1 MLRTELIRPLPE
13 LLRSQAESHHD
24 KVAFRDGRRAV
35 GYADLD
41 RRTARLGGH
50 LAALGLGRGERVV
63 IYLDAGVEVVESYL
77 AVVRASGV
85 GVPVNPYSSD
95 EELAYLLDDSGA
107 TAVVTDTRHLDQ
119 VLRLRAE
126 RPGLLVI
133 ASGAAVQDLPSFE
146 TLAVTEPPMPP
157 RDDLGLDE
165 TAFMLYTSGSTG
177 APKGVLSTQG
187 SCLWSVAACYAP
199 LLGLSED
206 DLVLW
211 PLPLFHS
218 LAHILCV
225 LGVTAT
231 GATAHV
237 MSGFAADEVLGELR
251 GAPYTFLAG
260 VPALYH
266 HILRESGGS
275 LDAPNLRVCLSTGAV
290 TSASLARNFADAF
303 GVPLLNSYGSTE
315 TCGAI
320 ATEAPGT
327 EQLAGSCGLPVPGL
341 DVRVVDPETGTD
353 VEPGTEGEV
362 WVRGPSLMRGYHNRP
377 EATEEAL
384 RAGWYRTGDLAVQ
397 AADGQ
402 LTISGRRK
410 EVIIRGGE
418 NIHPGEIENVVRT
431 VPGVL
436 DVAVTGR
443 PDEVLGEVP
452 VAFVVTGPDGVA
464 VDQIFEAC
472 ATRLAYFKVPQEIRE
487 IAEVPRTS
495 SGKIVRHRLF
505 DTPGTL
511 IGSRGTRHESLY
523 RVDWIPVRADVTEPV
538 RAAVLGAAPYDLPG
552 ERYPGLS
559 ALPSELPEIVYL
571 PWPSSLEEPTAT
583 PAGEPAVAPAGKVI
597 IASGKT
603 VATSAGEP
611 AAYSGDPATTASGA
625 AVTTPAGKA
634 IITLSGE
641 TASAGETAPSGGTA
655 TPSSEETVT
664 AASEETTT
672 ASGKTVTTSAG
683 EPAHSGK
690 TVTDVARAAVAELSA
705 LLDGWLAEERTRG
718 TRLVVLT
725 RGALAAHA
733 GEEVPGLAQA
743 PVWGLLRAAQRRNP
757 DRFTVIDLDGEA
769 ASSAALPAALATG
782 EPQLAVRD
790 GVPRVPRLV
799 PVAVGPTGPAIEGT
813 VLVTG
818 AGGAA
823 AAAISRHLV
832 AEYGVRHLVL
842 VSTAPDSAAL
852 AVELSELGA
861 EVTLAACDIAN
872 RPAVADLLA
881 GVPAEHPLTA
891 VVHAAGV
898 PGLATGGSADRWV
911 RTAIDGAVALH
922 ELTAG
927 LDLRAFLLVST
938 AEGLLGTAEEE
949 HGGCG
954 AFLDA
959 LAQHRRASGLHAVS
973 LALDT
978 TDVELGPL
986 LDAALTGTDTPVV
999 ATRETD
1005 SVLFREVTVADPA
1018 VGTSVAARLRALPAA
1033 ERHQTLL
1040 GLVRTETAGVLGHGL
1055 PGTVAPQRAFKEH
1068 GMDSASAVRL
1078 RNRLRTIL
1086 GLRLPATMVFDHPT
1100 PARLTDFLLAE
1111 LLDEAPASEGPGR
1124 TAVADED
1131 PIVIVGMGC
1140 RYPGGVDS
1148 PEALWRLVSEGRDAV
1163 SAFPTDRGWDTEA
1176 LFGGAPGTSGTSSTR
1191 EGGFLYDS
1199 AEFDAAFFGISPRE
1213 ALAMDPQQRLLL
1225 ETSWE
1230 AVERAGIDPETLRGT
1245 RTGVFTGVMFHDY
1258 ASRITR
1264 APEEVEGYLGTG
1276 TAGSVASGRVAYTF
1290 GFEGPAITVDTACSS
1305 SLVAL
1310 HLAAAAL
1317 RHGEC
1322 DLALAGGVALMATPE
1337 VFVEFSRQ
1345 RGLAEDG
1352 RCKAFAASADGT
1364 GWAEGVGVLLVERLS
1379 DARRNGHRVLAVV
1392 RATAINQDGA
1402 SNGLTAPNGPA
1413 QERVIR
1419 EALSVAGLTSAD
1431 VDAVEAHGTGTRL
1444 GDPIEAQALLAT
1456 YGQNRS
1462 QPLLLGSL
1470 KSNIGH
1476 AQAAAGV
1483 GGVIKTVLAMRY
1495 GTLPR
1500 TLHVDAPTPHVD
1512 WTSGSVELL
1521 TEARPW
1527 PETGRPRRAG
1537 VSSFGV
1543 SGTNA
1548 HVILEQSPETP
1559 QSETDEAGRSETSE
1573 TKRSATGEAEASE
1586 TGGARR
1592 FAVGAAHGSGTGRTG
1607 EAELPVTSEGEQSEA
1622 VASPVPVA
1630 FSAKNPEALRA
1641 QATRLA
1647 KHLTDETERSTTGEA
1662 GASEA
1667 GGTGQSETGAA
1678 GGSETDAAGG
1688 VKTGKTGR
1696 SAISEAGEAGTGRT
1710 GRFAVGAAHGPR
1722 TGRTGETELPATS
1735 EGEQSEA
1742 VADHVPLAFSAKNPE
1757 TLRAQ
1762 AARLGEHLTDE
1773 TERFK
1778 TDGTGRSET
1787 GAAEGSETG
1796 GAGHSETG
1804 GLGRSTIGEAGRS
1817 ETGKT
1822 GPSETEWSETGGTG
1836 RFVIDEAGES
1846 GTNGT
1851 GRFEGGAA
1859 QGSGTGRI
1867 GEAGLSE
1874 IGAGLHEA
1882 KLPKASAELPETDKG
1897 EQPEAVAGPV
1907 PVVFSAKSPEAL
1919 RAQAV
1924 RLGEHLS
1931 ANPALRPIDLGHSLA
1946 VSRST
1951 FNHRAVVVGADAR
1964 ELVAGLQALADS
1976 TEHPGLVTGNVS
1988 ASARTVFVF
1997 PGQGAQWTG
2006 MALDLLDAEPVFAQR
2021 LTECA
2026 EALAEFTDWDL
2037 LEELRGTLDR
2047 VDVVQPALWAVMV
2060 SLAELWRSYGVH
2072 PDAVIGHSQGEIAAA
2087 TVSGALSLK
2096 DGARVVALRSQA
2108 ITAIA
2113 GNGGMLSVALP
2124 ADRIDLT
2131 PWHNRISVAA
2141 LNGPSS
2147 TVISGD
2153 GDALDELQ
2161 AVLDARNVRTRRV
2174 PVDYA
2179 SHSPHVE
2186 SLQPDLLELLAPIT
2200 PQTPRIPFWSTVD
2213 NRWINE
2219 AETDAAYWYR
2229 NLRQTVRFAE
2239 GVNALAGQE
2248 HGLFVEVSPHPVL
2261 TGSIQDSLYDTG
2273 AHAIGTLRRD
2283 DGGPRRFRTSLA
2295 QAFVHGADA
2304 DFSTVYSGACLVELP
2319 TYPFQRT
2326 RYWLEPSPAETA
2338 DVTSAGLNSVRH
2350 PLIGAA
2356 VTVADGHGLLLTGL
2370 VSRHTHPWLADHTVM
2385 GATLL
2390 PGTALLE
2397 IAVQAGDQIGCGRV
2411 EELTLEAPLILPEH
2425 GGVQLQAVIGEAD
2438 ATGGRPVSL
2447 HSRPHDAVTDRP
2459 WTRHATGTLSP
2470 EALAVPADLRQ
2481 WPPAGAEPLPV
2492 EDLYERLAADYGPA
2506 FQGVRAAWRRGEEV
2520 FGEVLLPEEV
2530 TDRTAGYGLHPAL
2543 LDAALHV
2550 MDLGAVRHGQESS
2563 EGHLAFSWS
2572 GVSLHASGA
2581 TALRVR
2587 LSPVGVDSVTLE
2599 AADEHGDPV
2608 ISVACLAVRP
2618 VSTEQL
2624 RAVRSGPGGD
2634 SLFRVEWTALPTA
2647 AVAVGRYA
2655 LVGEDPLGLVA
2666 GLAATGSGVDAY
2678 ADLAALATAEGR
2690 VHDTVLLPLAPDA
2703 GGEVAHAVQAATHAL
2718 LGLLQEWLGGER
2730 FAGRRLVVVTRGAV
2744 GAGDEPPDLVT
2755 APLWGLVRSAQS
2767 EHPDRFVLV
2776 DMDAEDASY
2785 RALPAVLAGDE
2796 PQLLVRGGSVRAARL
2811 ARVRATEEGAPAL
2824 DPDGT
2829 ALVTGA
2835 TGGLGVLA
2843 ARHLVAAHGVQ
2854 HLLLVSRR
2862 GAEAE
2867 GAAELVAELRE
2878 AGAEVTL
2885 AACDVADREAL
2896 AVLLAEIPA
2905 EHPLTAVV
2913 HTAGIVDDGVIETL
2927 TPGQFDR
2934 VLAPKVSGALNLADL
2949 TRDANLAAFVLYSSA
2964 AAVFGAG
2971 GQANYAAANAFLEAY
2986 ARHLRAE
2993 GRQAVSL
3000 AWGLWTERN
3009 GMGGRLTE
3017 TDLRRMAGVGTAALS
3032 AEEGLALLDTARAA
3046 GEAALMPIRL
3056 DLAAVRARSENVHP
3070 LLRGLVR
3077 ARASRTRKSEHSG
3090 GLALVQRL
3098 AGLTEAERERELL
3111 ELVRATIG
3119 AVLGYAAGT
3128 AIDLERTFKELGFD
3142 SLTAVELRNRLQGA
3156 TGLRL
3161 PATLIFNYPT
3171 PKALAHHLR
3180 DELFDDRLPATTP
3193 TAPTVEDGDPI
3204 VIVGMGCRFPG
3215 EVRTPEDLWELVVA
3229 ERDAVGPLPGD
3240 RGWDLDG
3247 LYDPDPERPGTSYTR
3262 EGGFLYDVAEFDAAF
3277 FGISPREALAMDP
3290 QQRLLLET
3298 SWEAFERAGIDP
3310 VSVRGGQ
3317 VGVFVGTHGQDY
3329 ATLLAAAPPGNEG
3342 YMVTGSAAS
3351 VISGR
3356 IAYTLGLEG
3365 PAVTVDTACS
3375 SSLVALHLAVQALH
3389 SGECS
3394 LALAAGAAVMATP
3407 EGLVAFSRQRG
3418 LAEDGRCKAF
3428 AAAADGF
3435 GMAEGVGVLLVE
3447 RLSDAR
3453 RNDHPVLAVIRGS
3466 AINQDGASNGLTA
3479 PNGPAQERVIHQA
3492 LNVAGLTARDVDVV
3506 EAHGTGTRLGDPIEA
3521 HALLA
3526 TYGQGRDTPLLL
3538 GSIKSNVGHTQAAA
3552 GVAGVIKT
3560 ILSMRYGTLPRTL
3573 HVDQPTPEVDWTS
3586 GAVELLTETRPWPET
3601 GRPRRA
3607 GVSSFGVSGTNA
3619 HVILEQAPERPEI
3632 GGVGQSAIDEAA
3644 GSEAG
3649 GTGRSETDGTRR
3661 SAIGEA
3667 AGLGTNGR
3675 SEADEA
3681 GLSEV
3686 GAGVVPVVV
3695 SAKSSEALR
3704 VQAVRLGEYLSA
3716 NPTLRPVDV
3725 GHSLLTGRS
3734 LFNHRA
3740 VVVGADNQELAA
3752 GLQALADG
3760 TEHPGLVTGS
3770 ASADARTVF
3779 VFPGQ
3784 GAQWT
3789 GMALGLLDTEPVFAQ
3804 RLTECAE
3811 ALAEFTDWD
3820 LLEELRSNL
3829 ERVDVVQ
3836 PALWAVMVSLAEL
3849 WRSYGVHP
3857 DAVVGHSQGEIA
3869 AATVAGALSLKDG
3882 ARVVAL
3888 RSQAIVAIAG
3898 NGGMASV
3905 ALPADQI
3912 DLTPWH
3918 GRLATAA
3925 VNGPASTVISGDVD
3939 ALEELLARYG
3949 ATDVR
3954 TRRVPVDYA
3963 SHSPHVE
3970 SLQPDLLELL
3980 APVTP
3985 QTPQIPFW
3993 STVDNRWID
4002 QAETDAAY
4010 WYRNLRQPVR
4020 LHDATTGLA
4029 SQGYCLFVEVS
4040 PHPVLTGS
4048 LQDSLYDTGAH
4059 AIGTLRRDDGGPRRF
4074 RTSLAQAFVHGA
4086 DVDWTRPVA
4095 GGRRVDLPT
4104 YPFQRARYWL
4114 QPSTRTTGLNALDHP
4129 LLGSAVPLADGD
4141 GAVLSGLI
4149 SRHTHPWLADHAVSG
4164 AVILPGTAFLEIAI
4178 QAGDQVGCG
4187 QVEELTLETPLIL
4200 PEHGGVQLQAVVGA
4214 ENDGLRPLRIHS
4226 RPADAVADEPWTR
4239 HASGSLSSLTGTGT
4253 TDLSQWPPTGA
4264 TALDVTDAYQRLAEA
4279 GVEYGPAFQGLRAAW
4294 QGRDQAVYAEVV
4306 LPEAEQTAADR
4317 YGLHPALLDAALHA
4331 MGLVPDAEQGRLAF
4345 SWGGVRLHATAATAL
4360 RVRLAHTA
4368 PDTLTLAV
4376 ADRTG
4381 APVATVES
4389 LLLRPVSDEQLR
4401 SADRTVRDSLLRI
4414 DWVPVPAVET
4424 STRTWTALDLDVPID
4439 PAAVDGAVP
4448 DVVAVRLEPYRGPD
4462 RAEEVATAVNVATT
4476 RVLRLVQEWL
4486 MEPRLANA
4494 RLAILTQGAV
4504 AAGAD
4509 DVPDPVSAAVW
4520 GLVRSAQSENPDR
4533 LVLIDHDGG
4542 ELPLDALPVD
4552 TEAQLAVRQGAPLVP
4567 RLARVPVGGGEPGT
4581 LDVSG
4586 TVLVTGAVGGL
4597 GELTARHLVAAHGA
4611 RHLLLVS
4618 RRGADAEGADELVAE
4633 LREAGAEV
4641 TLAACDVADR
4651 EALAVLL
4658 ENVPAEHPLTAVVHT
4673 AGVVD
4678 DGVVVSLSPE
4688 RFERVLAP
4696 KVTGA
4701 LNLHELAGGVRS
4713 FVLFSAA
4720 AGVLGNPGQANYAAA
4735 NCFLDALARR
4745 RRARGLPAVSMAW
4758 GLWRERS
4765 GMAGRLDE
4773 ADLQRITRGGAVAMT
4788 AETGLALFD
4797 AAVASGEPVLV
4808 PIQLDRVRLRAQ
4820 TTGLSPLLRGL
4831 VDGGTVRRTASG
4843 AETVASTGGLAE
4855 RLAGLPAEE
4864 RGRVMLD
4871 LVRGHVA
4878 GVLGHSSGE
4887 AVEED
4892 KALKELGFDSLT
4904 AVELRNRLNA
4914 ATGLRLPATLVF
4926 NHPTPLALAVHL
4938 LEELLGADAPEQAAV
4953 VAVADPEEP
4962 IAIVAMSCRFPGGI
4976 DTPEALWEVLAEGG
4990 SVLSEFPDD
4999 RGWDLEGIYH
5009 PEPGTPGRT
5018 YTRTGGFLTDVAGFD
5033 PAFFGINRREALAMD
5048 PQQRLLLETSWEAFE
5063 RAGIDPLT
5071 LRGSRT
5077 GVYAGMVYHDYA
5089 TWVRDVPEEVDGYLG
5104 NGSAASVATGRVAYA
5119 LGLEGPAVTVDTA
5132 CSSSLVALH
5141 FAAGALR
5148 RGECDLALAGG
5159 VTVMS
5164 TPKLLI
5170 EFARQRGLAEDGR
5183 CKAFAADADGT
5194 GFSEGIG
5201 MLLLERLSDAR
5212 RNGHRVLSV
5221 IRGSAINQDGASNGL
5236 TAPNGTAQ
5244 QRVIRQAL
5252 AAARLAPAEV
5262 DAVEAHGTGT
5272 RLGDP
5277 IEAQAL
5283 LATYGQDRET
5293 PLLLGS
5299 VKSNIGHTQAAAGVA
5314 GVIKMVLSMRY
5325 GTLPRTLHVDQ
5336 PTPEVDWTSGAVEL
5350 LTEARQWPETG
5361 RPRRAG
5367 VSSFGISGTNAH
5379 VVLEEGEPVVPER
5392 VSERPA
5398 VQPVLLSGRSEKAL
5412 RGQAA
5417 RLLDLVEARPEL
5429 RPADLAY
5436 SLVTTRSPFPHR
5448 GAVVAADREELL
5460 TGLRA
5465 LASGTQ
5471 GAGVL
5476 RDIAKPGRIAFL
5488 FTGQGAQR
5496 VGMGAELYDAYPV
5509 FATAFDEVC
5518 AELDKHLERP
5528 LREVIFHEE
5537 ELLNQTGWTQPAL
5550 FAIEVALYRLVE
5562 SFGVRPHYL
5571 AGHSIGEVA
5580 AFHVAG
5586 VLSLADAARLI
5597 TARAR
5602 LMQGLP
5608 PGGAMIALRADEAT
5622 IQPYLGEHV
5631 SIAAINGPNSLVI
5644 AGESTAVHEIARN
5657 FTNPRPLKVS
5667 HAFHS
5672 PLMDPVLQE
5681 LQRVAESLTYHPPT
5695 IPIVSTLTG
5704 QVAVPDPEYWVHHA
5718 RQPVRFHDAITTLVE
5733 HGVTGFLEIGPDAAL
5748 TPLLPQD
5755 AIPTQRRNQSEE
5767 TALTTALAALHLHGT
5782 PVDWSALLTPH
5793 LIDLP
5798 TYAFQRERFWLDSQP
5813 ATAADPMDA
5822 SFWDAVERQ
5831 DTAMLASV
5839 LRVDGLPSELAAA
5852 LPLLAAW
5859 RQSRQHSLPAV
5870 QDEAPT
5876 PEAGAELRERL
5887 AGLSEP
5893 EREELL
5899 LGVVE
5904 NCVAT
5909 VFGQAPQLDAE
5920 RGFLEQGFDSL
5931 TAVELRKLLTEV
5943 TGLRL
5948 SSTLIFDYPT
5958 PAVLAKQLR
5967 AELDLD
5973 LPDVGPSAVAT
5984 VIEEA
5989 GDDLIDE
5996 MDLGELLRLA
6006 RDTAE
6011 S

>member
-77 AVVRASGV
+77 AVVRAAGV

-107 TAVVTDTRHLDQ
+107 TAIVTDTRHLDQ
-119 VLRLRAE
+119 VLRLRAA

-146 TLAVTEPPMPP
+146 TLAVTEPSQPP

-237 MSGFAADEVLGELR
+237 MSGLAADEVLGELR

-275 LDAPNLRVCLSTGAV
+275 LDAPHLRVCLSTGAV

-303 GVPLLNSYGSTE
+303 GIPLLNSYGSTE

-320 ATEAPGT
+320 ATEVPGT
-327 EQLAGSCGLPVPGL
+327 ERLAGSCGLPVPGL

-353 VEPGTEGEV
+353 VGPGAEGEV
-362 WVRGPSLMRGYHNRP
+362 WVRGPSLMRGYHNRQ

-452 VAFVVTGPDGVA
+452 VAFVVTGPDGVS

-472 ATRLAYFKVPQEIRE
+472 AARLAYFKVPQEIRE

-538 RAAVLGAAPYDLPG
+538 RAAVLGAAPYELAG
-552 ERYPGLS
+552 ERYPNLT
-559 ALPSELPEIVYL
+559 ALPDDLPEIIYL

-583 PAGEPAVAPAGKVI
+583 S
-597 IASGKT
+597 SGKT
-603 VATSAGEP
+603 
-611 AAYSGDPATTASGA
+611 
-625 AVTTPAGKA
+625 TP
-634 IITLSGE
+634 
-641 TASAGETAPSGGTA
+641 
-655 TPSSEETVT
+655 
-664 AASEETTT
+664 
-672 ASGKTVTTSAG
+672 SGKTVTTAPSG
-683 EPAHSGK
+683 EA
-690 TVTDVARAAVAELSA
+690 VADAARATVAEISA
-705 LLDGWLAEERTRG
+705 LLDGWLAEERLRE

-757 DRFTVIDLDGEA
+757 GRFTVIDLDGEA
-769 ASSAALPAALATG
+769 ASPAALPAALATG
-782 EPQLAVRD
+782 EPQLAIRD

-799 PVAVGPTGPAIEGT
+799 PVAVGPAGPAIEGT

-898 PGLATGGSADRWV
+898 PGLATGGRADRWV
-911 RTAIDGAVALH
+911 RTAVDGALALH

-1005 SVLFREVTVADPA
+1005 AVLFHEVTVADPA
-1018 VGTSVAARLRALPAA
+1018 TGTSVAARLRALPAA

-1040 GLVRTETAGVLGHGL
+1040 GMVRTETAGVLGHGL
-1055 PGTVAPQRAFKEH
+1055 PRTVAPRRAFKEH

-1111 LLDEAPASEGPGR
+1111 LLDEAPAPEGPGR

-1163 SAFPTDRGWDTEA
+1163 SGFPTDRGWDTEA
-1176 LFGGAPGTSGTSSTR
+1176 LFGGAPGASGTSSTR

-1199 AEFDAAFFGISPRE
+1199 AGFDAAFFGISPRE

-1230 AVERAGIDPETLRGT
+1230 AVERAGIDPETLRGS

-1352 RCKAFAASADGT
+1352 RCKAFAAAADGT

-1392 RATAINQDGA
+1392 KATAINQDGA

-1419 EALSVAGLTSAD
+1419 EALSVAGLTARD

-1444 GDPIEAQALLAT
+1444 GDPIEAQAVLAT
-1456 YGQNRS
+1456 YGQNRE

-1495 GTLPR
+1495 GMLPR

-1548 HVILEQSPETP
+1548 HVILEQAPEPLRPDTNGTER
-1559 QSETDEAGRSETSE
+1559 SETD
-1573 TKRSATGEAEASE
+1573 
-1586 TGGARR
+1586 
-1592 FAVGAAHGSGTGRTG
+1592 
-1607 EAELPVTSEGEQSEA
+1607 
-1622 VASPVPVA
+1622 
-1630 FSAKNPEALRA
+1630 
-1641 QATRLA
+1641 
-1647 KHLTDETERSTTGEA
+1647 
-1662 GASEA
+1662 
-1667 GGTGQSETGAA
+1667 
-1678 GGSETDAAGG
+1678 
-1688 VKTGKTGR
+1688 
-1696 SAISEAGEAGTGRT
+1696 
-1710 GRFAVGAAHGPR
+1710 
-1722 TGRTGETELPATS
+1722 ETELPATS
-1735 EGEQSEA
+1735 EGEQSET
-1742 VADHVPLAFSAKNPE
+1742 VAGHVPLAFSAENPE

-1762 AARLGEHLTDE
+1762 AARVGEHLTDK
-1773 TERFK
+1773 TEQFK

-1787 GAAEGSETG
+1787 GGGEGPEIG

-1817 ETGKT
+1817 ETGET
-1822 GPSETEWSETGGTG
+1822 GPSETEWSETGGAG
-1836 RFVIDEAGES
+1836 RFVIDEDGGS
-1846 GTNGT
+1846 GTDGT
-1851 GRFEGGAA
+1851 GRFVGGAA
-1859 QGSGTGRI
+1859 HDSGTDRI

-1882 KLPKASAELPETDKG
+1882 ELPKASAELPETG
-1897 EQPEAVAGPV
+1897 EGEKSKAVARPV
-1907 PVVFSAKSPEAL
+1907 PLVISAKSPEAL

-1931 ANPALRPIDLGHSLA
+1931 ADPALRPIDLGHSLA

-1951 FNHRAVVVGADAR
+1951 FSHRAVVVGADSG
-1964 ELVAGLQALADS
+1964 ELAAGLQALATDN
-1976 TEHPGLVTGNVS
+1976 EHPALVTGNAS
-1988 ASARTVFVF
+1988 ATARTVFVF

-2006 MALDLLDAEPVFAQR
+2006 MALDLLDTEPVFAQR
-2021 LTECA
+2021 FTECA

-2037 LEELRGTLDR
+2037 FKAIKGNLER

-2060 SLAELWRSYGVH
+2060 SLAELWRSHGIH

-2087 TVSGALSLK
+2087 TVAGALSLQ

-2108 ITAIA
+2108 IVAIA

-2131 PWHNRISVAA
+2131 PWHERLATAA
-2141 LNGPSS
+2141 LNGPAS
-2147 TVISGD
+2147 TVVSGD

-2161 AVLDARNVRTRRV
+2161 AVLDEQGVRTRRV

-2186 SLQPDLLELLAPIT
+2186 SLRHDLLDLLAPIT
-2200 PQTPRIPFWSTVD
+2200 PQTPQIPFWSTVD
-2213 NRWINE
+2213 NAWLDQV
-2219 AETDAAYWYR
+2219 TDAAYWYR
-2229 NLRQTVRFAE
+2229 NLRQPVRFAE
-2239 GVNALAGQE
+2239 GVHALAGQE

-2283 DGGPRRFRTSLA
+2283 DGGQRRFRTSLA
-2295 QAFVHGADA
+2295 QAFVHGTDA
-2304 DFSTVYSGACLVELP
+2304 DFSTAYTGARLVELP

-2385 GATLL
+2385 GTTLL

-2397 IAVQAGDQIGCGRV
+2397 IAVQAGDQVGCGRV

-2447 HSRPHDAVTDRP
+2447 HSRPHNAVTDRP

-2470 EALAVPADLRQ
+2470 AAPAVPADLRQ

-2550 MDLGAVRHGQESS
+2550 MDLGAVRHGQEST

-2587 LSPVGVDSVTLE
+2587 LSPVGVDSVALE

-2608 ISVACLAVRP
+2608 ISVGCLAVRP

-2624 RAVRSGPGGD
+2624 KAVRSGPGGD
-2634 SLFRVEWTALPTA
+2634 SLFRVEWTGLPAATA
-2647 AVAVGRYA
+2647 AVGRYA
-2655 LVGEDPLGLVA
+2655 LVGEDPLGLAA
-2666 GLAATGSGVDAY
+2666 GLTATGSGVDAY

-2690 VHDTVLLPLAPDA
+2690 VHDTVLLPLAPGS
-2703 GGEVAHAVQAATHAL
+2703 GGEVAHAVRAATHAL
-2718 LGLLQEWLGGER
+2718 LGLLREWLAGER

-2776 DMDAEDASY
+2776 DVDAEDASY
-2785 RALPAVLAGDE
+2785 RALPAALAGDE
-2796 PQLLVRGGSVRAARL
+2796 PQLLVREGSVRAARL
-2811 ARVRATEEGAPAL
+2811 ARVRAAGESAPAL

-2843 ARHLVAAHGVQ
+2843 ARHLVAAHGAR

-2862 GAEAE
+2862 GADAE
-2867 GAAELVAELRE
+2867 GAADLVAELRE

-2927 TPGQFDR
+2927 TPDMFDR

-2949 TRDANLAAFVLYSSA
+2949 TRDADLAAFVLYSSA

-2971 GQANYAAANAFLEAY
+2971 GQANYAAANAFLDAY

-2993 GRQAVSL
+2993 GREAVSL

-3032 AEEGLALLDTARAA
+3032 AEEGLALLDAARAT

-3077 ARASRTRKSEHSG
+3077 ARAGRTRQAERSG
-3090 GLALVQRL
+3090 GLALTRRL

-3111 ELVRATIG
+3111 DLVRATIG
-3119 AVLGYAAGT
+3119 AVLGYATGT
-3128 AIDLERTFKELGFD
+3128 AVDLERTFKELGFD

-3180 DELFDDRLPATTP
+3180 DELFDDRLPAS
-3193 TAPTVEDGDPI
+3193 APTTTTAEDGDPI
-3204 VIVGMGCRFPG
+3204 VIVGIGCRFPG
-3215 EVRTPEDLWELVVA
+3215 EVRTPEDLWELVAA

-3262 EGGFLYDVAEFDAAF
+3262 EGGFLYDVADFDAAF

-3365 PAVTVDTACS
+3365 PAVTIDTACS

-3389 SGECS
+3389 NGECS
-3394 LALAAGAAVMATP
+3394 LALAAGAAVMSTP

-3492 LNVAGLTARDVDVV
+3492 LNVAGLTASDVDVV

-3526 TYGQGRDTPLLL
+3526 TYGQDREQPLLL
-3538 GSIKSNVGHTQAAA
+3538 GSVKSNIGHTQAAA

-3560 ILSMRYGTLPRTL
+3560 VLAMRYGVLPRTL
-3573 HVDQPTPEVDWTS
+3573 HVDAPTPEVDWAS
-3586 GAVELLTETRPWPET
+3586 GAVELLTEARSWPET

-3619 HVILEQAPERPEI
+3619 HVILEQAPEPLPLETDGTGRPET
-3632 GGVGQSAIDEAA
+3632 GGVGRSAIGEAA

-3649 GTGRSETDGTRR
+3649 GTGGSETGGTGRFAVGAAQRPGTGRTDEAELPEIGGAER
-3661 SAIGEA
+3661 SAIGAARRSEA
-3667 AGLGTNGR
+3667 GGSGEAELPETDGAGR
-3675 SEADEA
+3675 SAIGKAEGPETGGTGLSGADEA
-3681 GLSEV
+3681 GRFVGGAAQGPGSGRAGEA
-3686 GAGVVPVVV
+3686 GAGAVPVVV

-3704 VQAVRLGEYLSA
+3704 AQAARLAEHLGADL
-3716 NPTLRPVDV
+3716 TLRPADV

-3734 LFNHRA
+3734 LFTHRA
-3740 VVVGADNQELAA
+3740 VVVGADTEELAA
-3752 GLQALADG
+3752 GLQALAVG
-3760 TEHPGLVTGS
+3760 AEHPALVTGS
-3770 ASADARTVF
+3770 TSADARTVF

-3789 GMALGLLDTEPVFAQ
+3789 GMALDLLDTEPVFAQ
-3804 RLTECAE
+3804 RFTECAE

-3820 LLEELRSNL
+3820 LFEALKGDFD
-3829 ERVDVVQ
+3829 RVDVVQ

-3869 AATVAGALSLKDG
+3869 AATVAGALSLQDG

-3898 NGGMASV
+3898 NGAMASI
-3905 ALPADQI
+3905 ALPADRI

-3918 GRLATAA
+3918 ERLATAA
-3925 VNGPASTVISGDVD
+3925 LNGPASTVVSGDVD
-3939 ALEELLARYG
+3939 ALEELLASYG
-3949 ATDVR
+3949 TTDVR

-3970 SLQPDLLELL
+3970 SLRHDLLELL
-3980 APVTP
+3980 GPVTP
-3985 QTPQIPFW
+3985 RTPQVPFW

-4029 SQGYCLFVEVS
+4029 SQGYGLFVEVS

-4086 DVDWTRPVA
+4086 DADWTRPVA
-4095 GGRRVDLPT
+4095 GGRRIDLPT

-4114 QPSTRTTGLNALDHP
+4114 QPSTGTTGLNALNHP
-4129 LLGSAVPLADGD
+4129 LLGTAVPLADGD

-4164 AVILPGTAFLEIAI
+4164 TVILPGTAFLEIAV

-4200 PEHGGVQLQAVVGA
+4200 PEHGGIQLQAVVGA

-4239 HASGSLSSLTGTGT
+4239 HASGSLSSLTGPGT

-4264 TALDVTDAYQRLAEA
+4264 TALDVTDAYQRLADA
-4279 GVEYGPAFQGLRAAW
+4279 GVDYGPAFQGLRAAW
-4294 QGRDQAVYAEVV
+4294 QGRDQVVYAEVV
-4306 LPEAEQTAADR
+4306 LPEAEQDAAAR

-4360 RVRLAHTA
+4360 RVRLARTA

-4401 SADRTVRDSLLRI
+4401 SADRTVRDALLRI
-4414 DWVPVPAVET
+4414 DWVPVPTVET
-4424 STRTWTALDLDVPID
+4424 STRTWTTLGTALDTTVNGNANALTDLATSSTTVNDSAEALGTALGTAVPDGMDVLAD
-4439 PAAVDGAVP
+4439 LATVGDGGAVP
-4448 DVVAVRLEPYRGPD
+4448 EVVAVRLEPYRGAD
-4462 RAEEVATAVNVATT
+4462 DAEEVAAAVRVAAT

-4486 MEPRLANA
+4486 TDPRLANA
-4494 RLAILTQGAV
+4494 RLAVLTRGAV
-4504 AAGAD
+4504 ATGAD
-4509 DVPDPVSAAVW
+4509 DAPDPVSAAVW

-4533 LVLIDHDGG
+4533 LVLVDHDGG
-4542 ELPLDALPVD
+4542 DLPLDVLPVD
-4552 TEAQLAVRQGAPLVP
+4552 TEAQLAVRQGTLLAP

-4611 RHLLLVS
+4611 RRLLLVS
-4618 RRGADAEGADELVAE
+4618 RRGADAEGAAELVAE

-4658 ENVPAEHPLTAVVHT
+4658 ENVPAEHPLTTVVHT

-4701 LNLHELAGGVRS
+4701 LNLSELATGVRG

-4735 NCFLDALARR
+4735 NCFLDALAQR

-4808 PIQLDRVRLRAQ
+4808 PIQLDRGRLRAQ
-4820 TTGLSPLLRGL
+4820 STGLSPLLRGL
-4831 VDGGTVRRTASG
+4831 VDNGTVRRTASG
-4843 AETVASTGGLAE
+4843 ADTVASTGGLAE

-4892 KALKELGFDSLT
+4892 RALKELGFDSLT

-4938 LEELLGADAPEQAAV
+4938 LEELLGADAPEQAAAV
-4953 VAVADPEEP
+4953 VVADPEEP
-4962 IAIVAMSCRFPGGI
+4962 IAVVAMSCRFPGGI

-4990 SVLSEFPDD
+4990 SVLSEFPAD

-5018 YTRTGGFLTDVAGFD
+5018 YTRTGGFLADVAGFD

-5048 PQQRLLLETSWEAFE
+5048 PQQRLLLETSWEAVE

-5104 NGSAASVATGRVAYA
+5104 NGSAASVATGRVAYT

-5221 IRGSAINQDGASNGL
+5221 IRGSAVNQDGASNGL

-5262 DAVEAHGTGT
+5262 DVVEAHGTGT

-5314 GVIKMVLSMRY
+5314 GVIKTVLAMRY
-5325 GTLPRTLHVDQ
+5325 GVLPRTLHVDE

-5350 LTEARQWPETG
+5350 LTETRSWPETG

-5379 VVLEEGEPVVPER
+5379 VVLEEGDPEPVAPER
-5392 VSERPA
+5392 ASERPA

-5436 SLVTTRSPFPHR
+5436 ALATTRSPFPHR
-5448 GAVVAADREELL
+5448 GAVVAAEREALL

-5465 LASGTQ
+5465 LASGTSQ
-5471 GAGVL
+5471 VAGVL
-5476 RDIAKPGRIAFL
+5476 RGTAKPSRIAFL

-5496 VGMGAELYDAYPV
+5496 VGMGAELYGAFPV
-5509 FATAFDEVC
+5509 FAAAFDEVC

-5528 LREVIFHEE
+5528 LREVILHDED
-5537 ELLNQTGWTQPAL
+5537 LLNQTGWTQPAL

-5586 VLSLADAARLI
+5586 VLTLADAARLI
-5597 TARAR
+5597 TTRAR
-5602 LMQGLP
+5602 LMQDLP
-5608 PGGAMIALRADEAT
+5608 TGGAMIALRTDENT
-5622 IQPYLGEHV
+5622 IQPYLNEHV
-5631 SIAAINGPNSLVI
+5631 SIAAVNGPNSLVI
-5644 AGESTAVHEIARN
+5644 AGDAVQTQAVAQH
-5657 FTNPRPLKVS
+5657 FDNPRPLRVS

-5672 PLMDPVLQE
+5672 PCMDPVLDRLRQ
-5681 LQRVAESLTYHPPT
+5681 VADSLTYHPPT
-5695 IPIVSTLTG
+5695 IPVVSTLTG
-5704 QVAVPDPEYWVHHA
+5704 QLTAPDPDYWVQHA
-5718 RQPVRFHDAITTLVE
+5718 RQPVRFHDAVTTLLAN
-5733 HGVTGFLEIGPDAAL
+5733 GVTTFLEIGPDAAL
-5748 TPLLPQD
+5748 TPLLPQG
-5755 AIPTQRRNQSEE
+5755 AIPTQRRNQDEE
-5767 TALTTALAALHLHGT
+5767 TALITALTALHLHGT
-5782 PVDWSALLTPH
+5782 PVNWPALLTPRS
-5793 LIDLP
+5793 IELP

-5813 ATAADPMDA
+5813 ATVADPVDA

-5839 LRVDGLPSELAAA
+5839 LSLDGLPSELAVA

-5859 RQSRQHSLPAV
+5859 RQSRRPVPPAV
-5870 QDEAPT
+5870 QPDEAPA
-5876 PEAGAELRERL
+5876 PEAGAELRGRL

-5899 LGVVE
+5899 FGVVE
-5904 NCVAT
+5904 SCVAT
-5909 VFGQAPQLDAE
+5909 VFGQAPQPVGLDAE

-5973 LPDVGPSAVAT
+5973 LPDAGPSTVAA

>member
-77 AVVRASGV
+77 AVVRAAGV

-107 TAVVTDTRHLDQ
+107 TAIVTDTRHLDQ

-146 TLAVTEPPMPP
+146 TLAVTEPSLPP

-237 MSGFAADEVLGELR
+237 MPGFAAEEVLGELR

-275 LDAPNLRVCLSTGAV
+275 LGAPNLRVCLSTGAV

-303 GVPLLNSYGSTE
+303 GIPLLNSYGSTE

-320 ATEAPGT
+320 ATEVPGT

-353 VEPGTEGEV
+353 VEPGAEGEV

-402 LTISGRRK
+402 LTISGRRG

-436 DVAVTGR
+436 DVAVAGR

-472 ATRLAYFKVPQEIRE
+472 AARLAYFKVPQEIRE

-538 RAAVLGAAPYDLPG
+538 RAAVLGATPYGLAG
-552 ERYPGLS
+552 ERYPGLT
-559 ALPSELPEIVYL
+559 ALPAELPEVVYL

-583 PAGEPAVAPAGKVI
+583 PAGKVI

-611 AAYSGDPATTASGA
+611 AHSGDPANTASGA
-625 AVTTPAGKA
+625 AITTPAGKA

-641 TASAGETAPSGGTA
+641 TASAGEPATLSSGKTASSGETA

-664 AASEETTT
+664 AASGETAT
-672 ASGKTVTTSAG
+672 ASGKTVTASAG

-690 TVTDVARAAVAELSA
+690 TVTDVARATVAELSA
-705 LLDGWLAEERTRG
+705 LLDGWLAEERARE

-769 ASSAALPAALATG
+769 ASLAALPAALATG
-782 EPQLAVRD
+782 EPQLAIRD

-1018 VGTSVAARLRALPAA
+1018 VGTSVAARLRDLPAA

-1055 PGTVAPQRAFKEH
+1055 PRTVAPQRAFKEH

-1352 RCKAFAASADGT
+1352 RCKAFATSADGT

-1419 EALSVAGLTSAD
+1419 EALNVAGLTSAD

-1512 WTSGSVELL
+1512 WTSGAVELL

-1548 HVILEQSPETP
+1548 HVILEQSPEPLRPDTNRT
-1559 QSETDEAGRSETSE
+1559 ERSE
-1573 TKRSATGEAEASE
+1573 
-1586 TGGARR
+1586 
-1592 FAVGAAHGSGTGRTG
+1592 
-1607 EAELPVTSEGEQSEA
+1607 TSEGEQSEA
-1622 VASPVPVA
+1622 VAS
-1630 FSAKNPEALRA
+1630 S
-1641 QATRLA
+1641 
-1647 KHLTDETERSTTGEA
+1647 
-1662 GASEA
+1662 
-1667 GGTGQSETGAA
+1667 
-1678 GGSETDAAGG
+1678 
-1688 VKTGKTGR
+1688 
-1696 SAISEAGEAGTGRT
+1696 
-1710 GRFAVGAAHGPR
+1710 
-1722 TGRTGETELPATS
+1722 
-1735 EGEQSEA
+1735 
-1742 VADHVPLAFSAKNPE
+1742 
-1757 TLRAQ
+1757 
-1762 AARLGEHLTDE
+1762 
-1773 TERFK
+1773 
-1778 TDGTGRSET
+1778 
-1787 GAAEGSETG
+1787 
-1796 GAGHSETG
+1796 
-1804 GLGRSTIGEAGRS
+1804 
-1817 ETGKT
+1817 
-1822 GPSETEWSETGGTG
+1822 
-1836 RFVIDEAGES
+1836 
-1846 GTNGT
+1846 
-1851 GRFEGGAA
+1851 
-1859 QGSGTGRI
+1859 
-1867 GEAGLSE
+1867 
-1874 IGAGLHEA
+1874 
-1882 KLPKASAELPETDKG
+1882 
-1897 EQPEAVAGPV
+1897 V

-1924 RLGEHLS
+1924 RLGEHLGD
-1931 ANPALRPIDLGHSLA
+1931 NPALRPIDLGHSLA

-1951 FNHRAVVVGADAR
+1951 FSHRAVVVGADAR
-1964 ELVAGLQALADS
+1964 ELVAGLRALADGA
-1976 TEHPGLVTGNVS
+1976 EHPGLVTGSVS

-2006 MALDLLDAEPVFAQR
+2006 MALELLNTEPVFAR
-2021 LTECA
+2021 RFAECA
-2026 EALAEFTDWDL
+2026 KALAEFTDWDL
-2037 LEELRGTLDR
+2037 FEALKNDLER

-2072 PDAVIGHSQGEIAAA
+2072 PDAVVGHSQGEIAAA
-2087 TVSGALSLK
+2087 TVAGALSLK

-2124 ADRIDLT
+2124 ADQIDLA
-2131 PWHNRISVAA
+2131 PWQERLATAA
-2141 LNGPSS
+2141 LNGPAS

-2200 PQTPRIPFWSTVD
+2200 PQTPQIPFWSTVD
-2213 NRWINE
+2213 NAWLDQ
-2219 AETDAAYWYR
+2219 ATDAAYWYR

-2273 AHAIGTLRRD
+2273 AHTIGTLRRD
-2283 DGGPRRFRTSLA
+2283 DGGQRRFRTSLA

-2385 GATLL
+2385 GVTLL

-2438 ATGGRPVSL
+2438 ASGCRPVSL
-2447 HSRPHDAVTDRP
+2447 HSRPHDAVADRP

-2470 EALAVPADLRQ
+2470 EAPAVPADLRQ

-2572 GVSLHASGA
+2572 GVSLHASGV

-2587 LSPVGVDSVTLE
+2587 LSPVGVDSVALE

-2608 ISVACLAVRP
+2608 ISVGCLAVRP

-2634 SLFRVEWTALPTA
+2634 SLFRVEWTALPSA
-2647 AVAVGRYA
+2647 SVAVGRYA

-2666 GLAATGSGVDAY
+2666 GLTAAGNEVDVY

-2690 VHDTVLLPLAPDA
+2690 VHETVLLPLAPGSGD
-2703 GGEVAHAVQAATHAL
+2703 EVAHAVRAATHAL
-2718 LGLLQEWLGGER
+2718 LGLLREWLAGER

-2776 DMDAEDASY
+2776 DVDAEDASY

-2796 PQLLVRGGSVRAARL
+2796 PQMLVREGSVRAARL
-2811 ARVRATEEGAPAL
+2811 ARVRAAEESAPTL

-2843 ARHLVAAHGVQ
+2843 ARHLVAAHGVR

-2885 AACDVADREAL
+2885 AACDVADRAAL

-2913 HTAGIVDDGVIETL
+2913 HTAGVVDDGVIETL
-2927 TPGQFDR
+2927 TPDQFDR

-2949 TRDANLAAFVLYSSA
+2949 TRDADLAAFVLYSSA

-2971 GQANYAAANAFLEAY
+2971 GQANYAAANAFLDAY

-3032 AEEGLALLDTARAA
+3032 AEEGLALLDAARAA

-3090 GLALVQRL
+3090 GLALTRRL

-3128 AIDLERTFKELGFD
+3128 AVELERTFKELGFD

-3171 PKALAHHLR
+3171 PKALAGHLR

-3193 TAPTVEDGDPI
+3193 TTPAAESGDPI

-3365 PAVTVDTACS
+3365 PAVTIDTACS

-3492 LNVAGLTARDVDVV
+3492 LNVAGLTARDVDMV

-3538 GSIKSNVGHTQAAA
+3538 GSIKSNIGHTQAAA

-3560 ILSMRYGTLPRTL
+3560 ILAMRYGTLPRTL

-3586 GAVELLTETRPWPET
+3586 GAVELLTEARSWPET

-3619 HVILEQAPERPEI
+3619 HVILEQAPEPPQSETDEAGQPGTGGAGRPETGKAGRPV
-3632 GGVGQSAIDEAA
+3632 GG
-3644 GSEAG
+3644 EAG
-3649 GTGRSETDGTRR
+3649 GTETGETGRSETGAAQKPGSGRTDGAGRPKTDGARWSEAGQLVGGVVKESETGR
-3661 SAIGEA
+3661 AGEA
-3667 AGLGTNGR
+3667 GP
-3675 SEADEA
+3675 
-3681 GLSEV
+3681 SEV

-3695 SAKSSEALR
+3695 SGKSSEALR
-3704 VQAVRLGEYLSA
+3704 AQAVRLGEYLSA

-3740 VVVGADNQELAA
+3740 VVVGADARELVA

-3760 TEHPGLVTGS
+3760 AEHPGLVTGS
-3770 ASADARTVF
+3770 TSASARTVF

-3789 GMALGLLDTEPVFAQ
+3789 GMALDLLDAEPVFAQ

-3857 DAVVGHSQGEIA
+3857 DAVIGHSQGEIA

-3888 RSQAIVAIAG
+3888 RSQAITAIAG
-3898 NGGMASV
+3898 NGGMASI

-3918 GRLATAA
+3918 GRLAKAA
-3925 VNGPASTVISGDVD
+3925 VNGPASTVVSGDVD

-3949 ATDVR
+3949 TTDVR

-3985 QTPQIPFW
+3985 QTPRIPFW
-3993 STVDNRWID
+3993 STVDNRWLD

-4029 SQGYCLFVEVS
+4029 SQGYGLFVEVS

-4164 AVILPGTAFLEIAI
+4164 TVILPGTAFLEIAI
-4178 QAGDQVGCG
+4178 QAGDQIGCG

-4239 HASGSLSSLTGTGT
+4239 HASGSLSSLADAGT

-4306 LPEAEQTAADR
+4306 LPEAEQDTADR

-4414 DWVPVPAVET
+4414 DWVPVPTIEA
-4424 STRTWTALDLDVPID
+4424 STRTWTTLDLDVPID
-4439 PAAVDGAVP
+4439 PAAVGGAVS
-4448 DVVAVRLEPYRGPD
+4448 DVVAVWLEPYRGVEG
-4462 RAEEVATAVNVATT
+4462 AEEIAAAVGVATT

-4486 MEPRLANA
+4486 VDPRLANA

-4611 RHLLLVS
+4611 RRLLLVS
-4618 RRGADAEGADELVAE
+4618 RRGADAEGAAELVAE

-4658 ENVPAEHPLTAVVHT
+4658 ENVPAGHPLTAVVHT

-4678 DGVVVSLSPE
+4678 DGVAVSLSPE
-4688 RFERVLAP
+4688 QFERVLAP

-4745 RRARGLPAVSMAW
+4745 RRALGLPAVSMAW

-4820 TTGLSPLLRGL
+4820 ATGLSPLLRGL

-4864 RGRVMLD
+4864 RGHVMLD

-5252 AAARLAPAEV
+5252 TAARLAPAEV

-5448 GAVVAADREELL
+5448 GAVVAADREGLL

-5476 RDIAKPGRIAFL
+5476 RGTAKPGRIAFL

-5496 VGMGAELYDAYPV
+5496 VGMGAELYGTFPA
-5509 FATAFDEVC
+5509 FAAAFDEVC

-5528 LREVIFHEE
+5528 LREVIFREE

-5586 VLSLADAARLI
+5586 VLSLPDAARLI

-5608 PGGAMIALRADEAT
+5608 AGGAMIALRTDETT

-5631 SIAAINGPNSLVI
+5631 SIAAINGANSLVI
-5644 AGESTAVHEIARN
+5644 AGDAAQVHAVAQH
-5657 FTNPRPLKVS
+5657 FDNPRPLKVS

-5695 IPIVSTLTG
+5695 IPVVSTLTG

-5748 TPLLPQD
+5748 TPLLPQG
-5755 AIPTQRRNQSEE
+5755 AIPTQRRNQGEE

-5782 PVDWSALLTPH
+5782 PVDWTALLTPH
-5793 LIDLP
+5793 SIDLP

-5813 ATAADPMDA
+5813 ATAADPVDA

-5831 DTAMLASV
+5831 DTAMLTSV

-5870 QDEAPT
+5870 QDEAPA
-5876 PEAGAELRERL
+5876 PDAGAELRERL

-5904 NCVAT
+5904 SCVAT
-5909 VFGQAPQLDAE
+5909 VFGHAPQLDAE

-5973 LPDVGPSAVAT
+5973 LPDVGPSVVAA